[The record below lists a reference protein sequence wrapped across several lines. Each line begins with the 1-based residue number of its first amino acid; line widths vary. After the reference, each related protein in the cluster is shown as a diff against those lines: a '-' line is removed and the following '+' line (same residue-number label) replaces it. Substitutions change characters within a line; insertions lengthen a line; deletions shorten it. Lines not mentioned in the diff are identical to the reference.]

1 MPTSTQRECCVPVVE
16 RARSFLRL
24 VCDAPGT
31 GRSRQRASDAA
42 HAERLA
48 TLGRLNASIMH
59 EVNGPL
65 TYLLMSLES
74 LAAATARDEETRT
87 MVRAAFEGAQLI
99 RQLASDVTLFARDE
113 RASAD
118 VDLAGIVR
126 AAGRIVGTRVRS
138 VAELH
143 QEIGAVPL
151 VRGDPTRLLQ
161 VVVNVLLNAAD
172 ACEASGLR
180 GRHVRASLATN
191 VRGDA
196 TLAICDDAAGVEPAV
211 AQRVFEPFFTTKG
224 PGKGTGRCARSLRGR
239 RPRWLRS
246 LVVKHYE
253 RWPKPSARGFR
264 YVSRWSRGRERTRNY
279 RAATAKLR
287 ATLLVFLETIGG
299 RE

>member
-1 MPTSTQRECCVPVVE
+1 MSTPRECCVPVVE
-16 RARSFLRL
+16 RARSFLRP
-24 VCDAPGT
+24 VCDAPGA
-31 GRSRQRASDAA
+31 GGSRQRTSDAA

-74 LAAATARDEETRT
+74 LASTARDEDTRT
-87 MVRAAFEGAQLI
+87 RVRVALEGAQLI
-99 RQLASDVTLFARDE
+99 RQLASDVTLFARGG

-138 VAELH
+138 VAELR
-143 QEIGAVPL
+143 QEVGAVPL

-180 GRHVRASLATN
+180 GRHVRVDLATN

-196 TLAICDDAAGVEPAV
+196 TLAISDDAGGVEPAV
-211 AQRVFEPFFTTKG
+211 VQRVFEPFFTTKG
-224 PGKGTGRCARSLRGR
+224 PRKGTGLGLSLAREIVEDSGGQITFESTLGLGTTVRVVLPATRGR
-239 RPRWLRS
+239 
-246 LVVKHYE
+246 
-253 RWPKPSARGFR
+253 
-264 YVSRWSRGRERTRNY
+264 
-279 RAATAKLR
+279 
-287 ATLLVFLETIGG
+287 
-299 RE
+299 